1 MADRTPEED
10 LIFNIGYGLKRAG
23 LKMPIEA
30 CRQIGARV
38 LAHLKLAGFEFTRR
52 APKEAHGSA
61 MPANVGARKPPHT

>member
-1 MADRTPEED
+1 MPDDE

-52 APKEAHGSA
+52 PLKEAHGSA
-61 MPANVGARKPPHT
+61 MPGDVDSQNPPPKSST